1 MRMAGN
7 HPARVIPAH
16 PAAPEG
22 TLGPGVNRAST
33 AHLLL
38 GLAAASER
46 RARESLAIGAAAA
59 GVAALPARRVWRSGL
74 ATPVRE
80 RVDEAGRGLERDGR
94 ELAARARLTAREAAQ
109 PLVEQ
114 IAARV
119 ADERVVERAM
129 AELIARGT
137 IARVAEQLVEAGVA
151 GEVVDA
157 RLVDEVTGRVLA
169 SEEMRRLLAYVT
181 KSPELR
187 SALAAQSA
195 GLATD
200 MAVGVRSRTSAA
212 DATAERL
219 ANSLLRRRRNRS

>member
-1 MRMAGN
+1 M
-7 HPARVIPAH
+7 
-16 PAAPEG
+16 
-22 TLGPGVNRAST
+22 NRAST

-38 GLAAASER
+38 GLAAAGER

-59 GVAALPARRVWRSGL
+59 GVAARPARRVWRSGL
-74 ATPVRE
+74 AAPVRE

-94 ELAARARLTAREAAQ
+94 ELVARARLSAREAAQ

-114 IAARV
+114 VTARV
-119 ADERVVERAM
+119 AEERVIERAM

-137 IARVAEQLVEAGVA
+137 VARVAEQLVEAGVA

-169 SEEMRRLLAYVT
+169 SEEMRRLLEYVT

-187 SALAAQSA
+187 AALAAQSA

-200 MAVGVRSRTSAA
+200 MAVGFRSRTSAA
-212 DATAERL
+212 DAAAERL
-219 ANSLLRRRRNRS
+219 ANSLRRRRQRP